1 LDRYQAVISR
11 LANNQVQIKTWCV
24 TALAALAALAVNN
37 KEQGPLAIGLVVLCT
52 FFFLDAY
59 YLALERHFREES
71 WRMVDEFLWDES
83 PVDWADVL
91 KIEGPRRGRA
101 ETWQAIRSCGL
112 SLAVSPFY
120 IALATMVVVGFIVA
134 N

>member
-1 LDRYQAVISR
+1 MPGVSIAGDRTTSRPFWPFPVGAPSRCAVSAVSPDARSLDVLSGQLDRYQAVISR
-11 LANNQVQIKTWCV
+11 LANNQVQVKTWCV

-71 WRMVDEFLWDES
+71 
-83 PVDWADVL
+83 
-91 KIEGPRRGRA
+91 RR
-101 ETWQAIRSCGL
+101 
-112 SLAVSPFY
+112 
-120 IALATMVVVGFIVA
+120 
-134 N
+134 